1 MEDGGSKFPNGHR
14 SVDRTGNSDYLDII
28 KPIKERNVAYDDRSV
43 KPMSAS
49 LMRARIATKI
59 LAGLYEDVPTML
71 TSAIRLAVELPGGKG
86 HAGPPYP
93 FTIGVSPAWCSG
105 LNGAKL
111 VASGKL
117 DLVWLNPSIIPSMAV
132 RGAGP
137 FKRKHPLRALA
148 VFPSWDRLVIAVSPK
163 LGVRTM
169 EELIKKKPK
178 MRVSIAVN
186 DCVDFAIKFLLKA
199 HGISQRDFVKW
210 GGRVDEV
217 VRPSN
222 PHRREGIVSGKLEM
236 VIDEGMDS
244 WGDVAVEHGMIFLSY
259 SEPVLRKL
267 EKYGFQRARVD
278 GGRVAGINEPT
289 TVVDFSGWPIV
300 VHKKFPDDLAYH
312 IAGVLDKIR
321 EEIPYD
327 AATTPSMNSLCT
339 NTEAGPLDFPLHPG
353 AERYYRGKGY
363 L

>member
-1 MEDGGSKFPNGHR
+1 M
-14 SVDRTGNSDYLDII
+14 
-28 KPIKERNVAYDDRSV
+28 AYDDRSV

-59 LAGLYEDVPTML
+59 LSGLYEDVPTLL
-71 TSAIRLAVELPGGKG
+71 TSAIRLMVELPGGSA
-86 HAGPPYP
+86 HSGPPYP

-132 RGAGP
+132 RGVGP
-137 FKRKHPLRALA
+137 FRRKYPLRALA
-148 VFPSWDRLVIAVSPK
+148 VFPSWDRLVIAVSPQ

-169 EELIKKKPK
+169 EELIAKKPK
-178 MRVSIAVN
+178 MNVSIAVN
-186 DCVDFAIKFLLKA
+186 DCVDFAIKYLLKC
-199 HGISQRDFVKW
+199 HGISQKDFIDW
-210 GGRVDEV
+210 GGTVDEV

-222 PHRREGIVSGKLEM
+222 PHRREGIVSGTLDM

-244 WGDVAVEHGMIFLSY
+244 WGDVAVEHGMRFLSY
-259 SEPVLRKL
+259 SEPVLKKL
-267 EKYGFQRARVD
+267 ENYGFQRARLD
-278 GGRVAGINEPT
+278 HGRIDGINDPT

-300 VHKKFPDDLAYH
+300 VHEKFPDELAYH
-312 IAGVLDKIR
+312 IAGVLEKIR
-321 EEIPYD
+321 EDSPYD
-327 AATTPSMNSLCT
+327 AAETPSMKQLCT
-339 NTEAGPLDFPLHPG
+339 STEAGPLDFPLHPG
-353 AERYYRGKGY
+353 AERYYREKGY

>member
-1 MEDGGSKFPNGHR
+1 MRLTAGAIRITRNEYF
-14 SVDRTGNSDYLDII
+14 L
-28 KPIKERNVAYDDRSV
+28 KEKRVMAYDDRSV

-59 LAGLYEDVPTML
+59 LSGLYEDVPTML
-71 TSAIRLAVELPGGKG
+71 TSAIRLMVELPGGKG
-86 HAGPPYP
+86 RKGPPYP

-111 VASGKL
+111 VAGGKL

-132 RGAGP
+132 RGVGP
-137 FKRKHPLRALA
+137 FQKKSPLRALA
-148 VFPSWDRLVIAVSPK
+148 VFPSWDRLVIAVSPR
-163 LGVRTM
+163 LGVNSM
-169 EELIKKKPK
+169 EELIAKKPK

-186 DCVDFAIKFLLKA
+186 DCVDFAIKFLLQA
-199 HGISQRDFVKW
+199 HGISQKHFVKW
-210 GGRVDEV
+210 GGKVDEV

-222 PHRREGIVSGKLEM
+222 PQRREGIISGKLDM

-244 WGDVAVEHGMIFLSY
+244 WGDVAVQHGMKFLSY
-259 SEPVLRKL
+259 SEPVLQKL
-267 EKYGFQRARVD
+267 EKYGFKRARLD
-278 GGRVAGINEPT
+278 HGRIAGINDPT

-300 VHKKFPDDLAYH
+300 VREKFPEDLAYQ

-327 AATTPSMNSLCT
+327 AAETPSMKQLCT
-339 NTEAGPLDFPLHPG
+339 DTDAGPLDFPLHPG
-353 AERYYRGKGY
+353 AERYYREKGY

>member
-1 MEDGGSKFPNGHR
+1 LPF
-14 SVDRTGNSDYLDII
+14 L
-28 KPIKERNVAYDDRSV
+28 KEKIFVSYDDRSV

-59 LAGLYEDVPTML
+59 LAGLYEDVPTLL
-71 TSAIRLAVELPGGKG
+71 TSAIRLMVELPGGKRD
-86 HAGPPYP
+86 AGPPYP

-117 DLVWLNPSIIPSMAV
+117 DVVWLNPSIIPSMAV
-132 RGAGP
+132 RGLGP
-137 FKRKHPLRALA
+137 FRKAAPLRALA
-148 VFPSWDRLVIAVSPK
+148 VFPSWDRLVIAVSPR
-163 LGVRTM
+163 LGIDSM
-169 EELIKKKPK
+169 EQLIARKPK
-178 MRVSIAVN
+178 MNVSIAVN

-199 HGISQRDFVKW
+199 HGISQQDFVKW
-210 GGRVDEV
+210 GGAVDEV

-222 PHRREGIVSGKLEM
+222 PHRREGIVSGTLDM

-244 WGDVAVEHGMIFLSY
+244 WGDVAVQHGMKFLPY
-259 SEPVLRKL
+259 SEPVLQKL
-267 EKYGFQRARVD
+267 EKYGFKRARLDHGRVD
-278 GGRVAGINEPT
+278 GIDEPT

-300 VHKKFPDDLAYH
+300 VHEKFPDKLAYH
-312 IAGVLDKIR
+312 IAGVLDRIR

-327 AATTPSMNSLCT
+327 AATTPSMHQLCS

-353 AERYYRGKGY
+353 AERYYRENGY

>member
-1 MEDGGSKFPNGHR
+1 MS
-14 SVDRTGNSDYLDII
+14 
-28 KPIKERNVAYDDRSV
+28 YDDRSV

-59 LAGLYEDVPTML
+59 LAGLYEDAPTML
-71 TSAIRLAVELPGGKG
+71 TSAIRLMVELPGGPA
-86 HAGPPYP
+86 HSGPPYP

-111 VASGKL
+111 VGTGKL

-132 RGAGP
+132 RGKGP
-137 FKRKHPLRALA
+137 FRRRYPLRALA

-163 LGVRTM
+163 LGLHTM
-169 EELIKKKPK
+169 EELIEEKPK
-178 MRVSIAVN
+178 MNVSIAVN
-186 DCVDFAIKFLLKA
+186 DCVDFAIKALLKA
-199 HGISQRDFVKW
+199 HGLSRQDFIDW
-210 GGRVDEV
+210 GGTVDEV

-222 PHRREGIVSGKLEM
+222 PRRREGIVSGDLHM

-244 WGDVAVEHGMIFLSY
+244 WGDVAVQNGMVFLSY
-259 SEPVLRKL
+259 SEKVLNKL
-267 EKYGFQRARVD
+267 ENYGFQRARLD
-278 GGRVAGINEPT
+278 HGRVAGINEPT

-300 VHKKFPDDLAYH
+300 VHEKFPDELAYH
-312 IAGVLDKIR
+312 IAGVLDRIH

-327 AATTPSMNSLCT
+327 AAETPSMTSLCT
-339 NTEAGPLDFPLHPG
+339 STEAGPLDFPLHPG
-353 AERYYRGKGY
+353 AERYYRERGY

>member
-1 MEDGGSKFPNGHR
+1 
-14 SVDRTGNSDYLDII
+14 
-28 KPIKERNVAYDDRSV
+28 VAYDDRSV

-59 LAGLYEDVPTML
+59 LSGLYEEVPTLL
-71 TSAIRLAVELPGGKG
+71 TSAIRLMVELPGGKG
-86 HAGPPYP
+86 HSGPPYP

-132 RGAGP
+132 RGVGP
-137 FKRKHPLRALA
+137 FRKKQPLRALA
-148 VFPSWDRLVIAVSPK
+148 VFPSWDRLVVAVSPR

-169 EELIKKKPK
+169 EELIEKQPAMK
-178 MRVSIAVN
+178 VSIAVN
-186 DCVDFAIKFLLKA
+186 DCVDFAIKVLLKA
-199 HGISQRDFVKW
+199 HGISQQDFIKW
-210 GGRVDEV
+210 RGTVDEV

-222 PHRREGIVSGKLEM
+222 PQRRAGIVSGELDM

-244 WGDVAVEHGMIFLSY
+244 WGDVAVQHGMKFLSY
-259 SEPVLRKL
+259 SEPVLQKL
-267 EKYGFQRARVD
+267 EKYGFQRARLD
-278 GGRVAGINEPT
+278 HGRIDGINEPT
-289 TVVDFSGWPIV
+289 TAVDFSGWPIV
-300 VHKKFPDDLAYH
+300 VHEKFPDELAYH

-327 AATTPSMNSLCT
+327 AAETPSMRSLCT
-339 NTEAGPLDFPLHPG
+339 HTEAGPLDFPLHPG
-353 AERYYRGKGY
+353 AERYYREKGY

>member
-1 MEDGGSKFPNGHR
+1 M
-14 SVDRTGNSDYLDII
+14 
-28 KPIKERNVAYDDRSV
+28 AYDDRSV

-49 LMRARIATKI
+49 LMRARIATRI

-71 TSAIRLAVELPGGKG
+71 TSAIRLMVELPGG
-86 HAGPPYP
+86 AASSGPPYA

-117 DLVWLNPSIIPSMAV
+117 DLVWLNPSVIPSMAV
-132 RGAGP
+132 RGVGP
-137 FKRKHPLRALA
+137 FRTTHPLRALA

-163 LGVRTM
+163 LGVNSM
-169 EELIKKKPK
+169 EELIARKPK
-178 MRVSIAVN
+178 MNVSIAVN

-199 HGISQRDFVKW
+199 HGISRENFVEW
-210 GGRVDEV
+210 GGTVDEV

-222 PHRREGIVSGKLEM
+222 PHRREGIVSGTLDM

-244 WGDVAVEHGMIFLSY
+244 WGDLAVQHGMKFLSY
-259 SEPVLRKL
+259 SELVLRKL
-267 EKYGFQRARVD
+267 EKYGFQRARLD
-278 GGRVAGINEPT
+278 HGRLAGIGQPT
-289 TVVDFSGWPIV
+289 TAVDFSGWPIV
-300 VHKKFPDDLAYH
+300 VHEKFPDDLAYH
-312 IAGVLDKIR
+312 IAGVLDRIR

-327 AATTPSMNSLCT
+327 APEPPPMSSLCT
-339 NTEAGPLDFPLHPG
+339 STEAGPLDFPLHPG
-353 AERYYRGKGY
+353 AERYYREKGY